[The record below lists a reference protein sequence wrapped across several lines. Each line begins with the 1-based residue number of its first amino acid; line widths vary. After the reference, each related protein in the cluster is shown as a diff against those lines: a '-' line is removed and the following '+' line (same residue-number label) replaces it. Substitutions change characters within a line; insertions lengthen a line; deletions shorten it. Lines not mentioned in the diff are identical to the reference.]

1 MKNIFNVSSSLVLK
15 ALLRGDDDITALNGG
30 RYLTTRITNIING
43 LRDAGVQI
51 ETETIRTDSKKWYG
65 RYKLIQTEQN
75 IRKATEILEQIEAK
89 LED

>member
-15 ALLRGDDDITALNGG
+15 ALLRDDDITALNGG
-30 RYLTTRITNIING
+30 RYLTTRITNTING

-51 ETETIRTDSKKWYG
+51 KTEIIRTDSKKWYG
-65 RYKLIQTEQN
+65 RYKLVQTEQN